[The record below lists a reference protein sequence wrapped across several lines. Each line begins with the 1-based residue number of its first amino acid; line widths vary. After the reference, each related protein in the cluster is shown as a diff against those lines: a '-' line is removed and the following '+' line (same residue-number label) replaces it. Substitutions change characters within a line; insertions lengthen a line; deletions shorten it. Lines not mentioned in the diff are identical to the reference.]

1 MSNNVFKEPA
11 TTAFGEAQVAEL
23 SAILQITAQY
33 GLRSDVLVATL
44 GGTASAVDSKFSAST
59 GTGAN
64 NVSAIVSSREATY
77 RAGQGLLCRFTALFT
92 QGVSNS
98 TQQAGFITS
107 ESGFTFGFDG
117 TEFGISHSNGGSL
130 ELQEL
135 QVTSDGSGN
144 VDITIDGNVYTVS
157 ITSGSVQHNAYE
169 ISVGLGGQVPGYR
182 FSSTDDKVTC
192 LAQLPDLGA
201 GSFSYNPLA
210 SGSAAL
216 FTQIQSGIIMTDTWT
231 PKADWNVN
239 PNIDINPT
247 LGNVYQIQFQYL
259 GFGGIKFFIEDPE
272 TANFELVHIIKFAN
286 TSLVPSV
293 QNPIFRMGWAA
304 RNTGNTSD
312 IVVQGAS
319 GSIFVEGDI
328 FFDGPQRGF
337 CSSAT
342 GIGST
347 RTNILAIKN
356 RLSFNGTANRAE
368 LLPRS
373 LNLATDTTKTAVYEV
388 VINPVV
394 ASGSSLI
401 FESQGAQELAEI
413 ATDNVEIT
421 GGSVLA
427 CFNVKSQGSFT
438 SDLENALTSIPPGMI
453 VSVTAR
459 VTSGSASDMDA
470 AITYQDDL

>member
-23 SAILQITAQY
+23 NAVLQITAQY
-33 GLRSDVLVATL
+33 GLRSDVLVAVL
-44 GGTASAVDSKFSAST
+44 GGTATTIDSKFSAST

-92 QGVSNS
+92 QGVANS

-117 TEFGISHSNGGSL
+117 TEFGISHSKDGAL

-135 QVTSDGSGN
+135 QVTSDGTGN
-144 VDITIDGNVYTVS
+144 VDITVDGNIYTVS
-157 ITSGSVQHNAYE
+157 LTSGSVQHNAYE
-169 ISVGLGGQVPGYR
+169 IAVGLGGQVPGYR
-182 FSSTDDKVTC
+182 FSSTDDTVTC
-192 LAQLPDLGA
+192 LAQLPDFGA

-210 SGSAAL
+210 SGSAAS
-216 FTQIQSGIIMTDTWT
+216 FTEIQNGTVMTDTWT
-231 PKADWNVN
+231 PKSQWNVN
-239 PNIDINPT
+239 PNIDIDPT
-247 LGNVYQIQFQYL
+247 LGNVYQIQLQYL

-272 TANFELVHIIKFAN
+272 TAQFELVHIIKFAN

-312 IVVQGAS
+312 IIVQGAS

-342 GIGST
+342 GIGQD

-388 VINPVV
+388 IINPTV
-394 ASGSSLI
+394 ATGSSLI

-427 CFNVKSQGSFT
+427 CFNVKSQGSFS

-459 VTSGSASDMDA
+459 VTSGNASDMDA